1 MVYFNEDT
9 NKIRDIV
16 DLRFIKSL
24 LAFSLKYESV
34 VLRDVTMLVNDI
46 WESIEEGLSR
56 YKMI

>member
-56 YKMI
+56 YKRI

>member
-1 MVYFNEDT
+1 MVYFHEDT

-16 DLRFIKSL
+16 ELRFIKSL

-46 WESIEEGLSR
+46 
-56 YKMI
+56 